1 MLVGKP
7 LLYME
12 IIGKEWNDFDEI
24 VLDMTDL
31 IYIFTHKFNKF
42 ISAVILLQP
51 KGIAKIS

>member
-1 MLVGKP
+1 MLVEKP
-7 LLYME
+7 LLNME

-31 IYIFTHKFNKF
+31 IYIFTQKFNKF

>member
-1 MLVGKP
+1 MLVEKP
-7 LLYME
+7 LLNME

-24 VLDMTDL
+24 VLDMKDL
-31 IYIFTHKFNKF
+31 IYIFTQKFNKF